1 MFPGTPE
8 MRSGYAYPNDKPG
21 LGIDIDE
28 ALAAKYPCDN
38 TQSVRPPSWTTA
50 RTPDG
55 GSWRP

>member
-1 MFPGTPE
+1 V
-8 MRSGYAYPNDKPG
+8 RQGYVYPNDRPG

-28 ALAAKYPCDN
+28 ALAAKFPCDN
-38 TQSVRPPSWTTA
+38 TQSVRPPAWTTA